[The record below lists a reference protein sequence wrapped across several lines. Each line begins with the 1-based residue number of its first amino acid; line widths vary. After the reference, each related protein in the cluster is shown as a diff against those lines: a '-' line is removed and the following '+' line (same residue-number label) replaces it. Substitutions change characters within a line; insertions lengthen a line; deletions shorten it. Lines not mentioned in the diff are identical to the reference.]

1 MMEIN
6 GYLYFFFYIYTIAVK
21 KITLEFISEALQHQ
35 LML

>member
-1 MMEIN
+1 MDICI
-6 GYLYFFFYIYTIAVK
+6 FFFYIYTIAVK